1 VKEKQYSVYHRGTK
15 TDFGTDDWAY
25 IIDVESLPTSDLSLC
40 TWEELEPH
48 ARPIIPNH
56 LLDEAWE
63 QAYELF
69 ADFEDLN
76 DEDIISCREV
86 MRERVKQIMA
96 CLHDY
101 VPDNIGLVG

>member
-1 VKEKQYSVYHRGTK
+1 MKEKQYSVYHRGTK
-15 TDFGTDDWAY
+15 TYFGSDDWAY
-25 IIDVESLPTSDLSLC
+25 IIDAESVPRHVSQC

-86 MRERVKQIMA
+86 MHERVKQIMA

-101 VPDNIGLVG
+101 VPNNIGLVG